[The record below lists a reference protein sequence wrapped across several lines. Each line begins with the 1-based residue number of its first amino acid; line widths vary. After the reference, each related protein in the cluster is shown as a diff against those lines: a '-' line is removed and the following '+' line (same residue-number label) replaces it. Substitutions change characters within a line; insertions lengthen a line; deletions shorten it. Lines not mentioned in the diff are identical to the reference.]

1 MISIIIIMVTTPLMF
16 LHALSLPSI
25 NALGSK
31 VDQGYSESALSV
43 RRDVNQSIPPHFEI
57 SYCIENN
64 SRKRLIVQV
73 ICAHLHDDCL
83 LQVQNSCTLQRYSF
97 LRNNDQRNSRKKLF
111 IANSML

>member
-1 MISIIIIMVTTPLMF
+1 MVTTPLMF
-16 LHALSLPSI
+16 LHALSLLSI
-25 NALGSK
+25 NALGRK

-57 SYCIENN
+57 NYCIENN

-73 ICAHLHDDCL
+73 MGPTYTKI
-83 LQVQNSCTLQRYSF
+83 VYYKFKTYVRY
-97 LRNNDQRNSRKKLF
+97 NDIRSLETMTREILEKKLF